1 MSRGYNKVVLL
12 GGLTKD
18 PELKYTQGGTAY
30 MRFSL
35 ACGYFAK
42 DKDGQWVE
50 QADYVPCTAWD
61 KVAETIAKYCVKG
74 SQLFAEGKV
83 FTNTYKDKGGN
94 NVWDTSV
101 RISNIR
107 FAGGKR
113 KDEGE
118 NAGFDARASQSSGR
132 SSSGRDD
139 FPTDF
144 SQYEDP
150 RGGDFS
156 FRDGPDMET
165 ADIPF

>member
-1 MSRGYNKVVLL
+1 MSRGYNKAVLL

-30 MRFSL
+30 MRFTL
-35 ACGYFAK
+35 ACGYSVK

-50 QADYVPCTAWD
+50 KADYVPCTAWD
-61 KVAETIAKYCVKG
+61 NVAATIAKYCVKG

-101 RISNIR
+101 RVDNIR
-107 FAGGKR
+107 FAGGRR
-113 KDEGE
+113 KDEGGS
-118 NAGFDARASQSSGR
+118 AGASQSSGR
-132 SSSGRDD
+132 ASPGRDD
-139 FPTDF
+139 SPAF
-144 SQYEDP
+144 SQYEAP

-156 FRDGPDMET
+156 FRDGPDVET
-165 ADIPF
+165 VDIPF